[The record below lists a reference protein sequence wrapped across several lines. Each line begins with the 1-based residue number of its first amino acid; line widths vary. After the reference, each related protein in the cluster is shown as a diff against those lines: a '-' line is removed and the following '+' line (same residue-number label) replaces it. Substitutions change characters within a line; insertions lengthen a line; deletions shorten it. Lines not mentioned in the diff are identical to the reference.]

1 MSEFVHLHVHSEYSL
16 LDGLSR
22 TKGLAARAKEFNMP
36 AVAITDHG
44 TMFAAI
50 EFHDACKAV
59 GVKPIIGVEAYLAP
73 RTIQDRDSKLDRSP
87 YHLLLLAE
95 NETGYKNLLKIS
107 SIAQLDGFYQ
117 KPRVDKQV
125 LEKLAEGVI
134 ATTGCLGAEIPQLLL
149 QGKTKQA
156 RDLVDWYRQIFQDRF
171 YVELQEHGI
180 PELQQINPELI
191 RLAREFNLKLVAT
204 NDVHYIKQD
213 DWFAQDVLLCVQ
225 TGATVNQ
232 SDRMRMDGRDYW
244 FKSPDEMA
252 QVWQAYPEA
261 LTNTLEIA
269 ERCNVDLSFKEYH
282 LPNFPVPDGF
292 TAESYLRAIC
302 EQGFHQRYPD
312 ASPEKI
318 ERLNYELGVIHKM
331 GFDTYFLIV
340 WDLTR
345 HARAHGIWCNARGSA
360 AGSMVAYCLG
370 ITNLDPLEHNLIFE
384 RFLNPDRISM
394 PDIDLDFPDDARE
407 EMIRYTVQ
415 KYGKDNVAQIIT
427 FGKMLAKAAIR
438 DVGRAMDYPL
448 TEVDRVAKLIPVGPG
463 KTIDGTLEE
472 VKEFR
477 ELYENSEY
485 LRKLIDNAK
494 LLEGVAR
501 NASTHAAGV
510 VVTDKPVIEY
520 TPLHR
525 PTRGDESGTPVTQ
538 YPMGDLEHI
547 GLLKIDFLGLAHL
560 TIVREACRLIGERHG
575 IEYNLSNIPVEDPKA
590 FELLSRGDVVGVF
603 QVEGG
608 GMKRVL
614 TQMRP
619 SKFDHLVATI
629 ALYRPGPMDY
639 IPDYIARLHGEQKI
653 EYRHPALEPILS
665 DTYGIM
671 VYQEQI
677 MRIARD
683 LCGYTGGEADTL
695 RKAVG
700 KKNKE
705 AILKQREKFIAGA
718 AKAGIIPADTA
729 AQIFDDIEFFARYGF
744 NKCLTADTRIVD
756 ANTGRRM
763 TIGELYR
770 TQTKFDTPSLEKN
783 GRITPRPISAVRSN
797 GVKPVYRL
805 RTRSGREIRATANHP
820 FRTFDGWTNLE
831 DLRVGDLIAAP
842 RFIPFMPSTSLRAHE
857 IVVLATALGEGN
869 LCHPHS
875 FYVYSKDERQLADY
889 VTHLERFE
897 NTRAVMDRSKSA
909 VSVYARRDD
918 VKQPSGA
925 VEFMQRV
932 GLHGKRAIEKFI
944 PDVVF
949 GLPLDQLALFMGR
962 LWSADGCIHPQ
973 TLLLYYATSSREMA
987 RQVQHLLLRFGIQ
1000 ATLHTKEFHYR
1011 DGIRIGY
1018 TVNVLGGRAAVQ
1030 RFAETLGLY
1039 LVGHTRDNLEQLL
1052 ARYTTLSESRAR
1064 GTVEIVPAAIHTTL
1078 RAALNERGLGSKQ
1091 FSRATGIAERLLYHE
1106 ERKRGFR
1113 RDTLAEIARALDS
1126 ESLRAHAESD
1136 IFWDEIASI
1145 EPDGIEE
1152 TFDLTISETHNFVA
1166 NDLIVH
1172 NSHAAVYAVLTGQT
1186 AFLKAHYPLE
1196 YMTALLRTDIGNT
1209 EKVAMFVADARH
1221 QGIPVLPPDV
1231 RYSDMKFTI
1240 DDSVHGIRFGL
1251 LGIKNVGEGPIQAI
1265 LNGRRVRV
1273 ESADGHVTYEEKPF
1287 ESLDDFCTRVDLKQV
1302 NRRVLESLIKAGAFD
1317 AFGHRAQLLEAI
1329 DRMLSVSSAHH
1340 SASAAGQMSLF
1351 GGSIAVD
1358 TFGDLPPAE
1367 EVNHKTLL
1375 EWEKELMG
1383 VYFSPHPLLKLAEAG
1398 KKHVGAFVNEIT
1410 PESDGAQV
1418 TIGGII
1424 KSVRQITT
1432 KKGDAMAFLQ
1442 VEDPQ
1447 GAIEVVAF
1455 PRTFNDCR
1463 DVIHEDALV
1472 LVRGKVQ
1479 VREEKIAILA
1489 DLIWNYP
1496 LETPKPE
1503 AAQKAD
1509 RPIPGIFSNT
1519 PMILPSP
1526 APSVNDFVERVAD
1539 DWVPPPGAWDEETA
1553 ADNAQSTTDV
1563 VTSEGA
1569 PLSHAAA
1576 KETVGAAAQT
1586 NADELEWFKPDDDAF
1601 ADETTLENP
1610 ERAAD
1615 VGDGTAPIAQA
1626 AQTDS
1631 SNADAPTLVLQS
1643 QAVSEKRVEPAP
1655 IAQTVAPKPALPEIK
1670 LGSGVTIPSKNGGS
1684 VHPSQSAPAPRGSFT
1699 PNNQTRESA
1708 TAYMPRT
1715 YSHLRV
1721 RVRILER
1728 TNDQAL
1734 DMKRMRDVVKLLRSA
1749 EGRDRFA
1756 LIVPLQKSWVELDF
1770 PNYYTNFE
1778 TVQNALLEMVSDW
1791 GEVEIG

>member
-22 TKGLAARAKEFNMP
+22 TKGLAARAKELNMP

-73 RTIQDRDSKLDRSP
+73 RTMQDRDGKLDRSP

-107 SIAQLDGFYQ
+107 SIAQLEGFYQ
-117 KPRVDKQV
+117 KPRVDKAV
-125 LEKLAEGVI
+125 LEKLAAGVI

-149 QGKTKQA
+149 QGKIKQA
-156 RDLVDWYRQIFQDRF
+156 RDLVDWYRQIFKDRF

-180 PELQQINPELI
+180 PELRQINPELM
-191 RLAREFNLKLVAT
+191 RLAREFNLKRVAT

-252 QVWQAYPEA
+252 AVWKDYPEA
-261 LTNTLEIA
+261 LSTTLEIA
-269 ERCNVDLSFKEYH
+269 ERCNVDLSFQEYH

-302 EQGFHQRYPD
+302 EQGFHQRYPN

-345 HARAHGIWCNARGSA
+345 HARTHGIWCNARGSA

-590 FELLSRGDVVGVF
+590 FELLARGDVVGVF

-683 LCGYTGGEADTL
+683 CCGYTGGEADTL

-718 AKAGIIPADTA
+718 AQAGIIPADTA

-744 NKCLTADTRIVD
+744 NK
-756 ANTGRRM
+756 
-763 TIGELYR
+763 
-770 TQTKFDTPSLEKN
+770 
-783 GRITPRPISAVRSN
+783 
-797 GVKPVYRL
+797 
-805 RTRSGREIRATANHP
+805 
-820 FRTFDGWTNLE
+820 
-831 DLRVGDLIAAP
+831 
-842 RFIPFMPSTSLRAHE
+842 
-857 IVVLATALGEGN
+857 
-869 LCHPHS
+869 
-875 FYVYSKDERQLADY
+875 
-889 VTHLERFE
+889 
-897 NTRAVMDRSKSA
+897 
-909 VSVYARRDD
+909 
-918 VKQPSGA
+918 
-925 VEFMQRV
+925 
-932 GLHGKRAIEKFI
+932 
-944 PDVVF
+944 
-949 GLPLDQLALFMGR
+949 
-962 LWSADGCIHPQ
+962 
-973 TLLLYYATSSREMA
+973 
-987 RQVQHLLLRFGIQ
+987 
-1000 ATLHTKEFHYR
+1000 
-1011 DGIRIGY
+1011 
-1018 TVNVLGGRAAVQ
+1018 
-1030 RFAETLGLY
+1030 
-1039 LVGHTRDNLEQLL
+1039 
-1052 ARYTTLSESRAR
+1052 
-1064 GTVEIVPAAIHTTL
+1064 
-1078 RAALNERGLGSKQ
+1078 
-1091 FSRATGIAERLLYHE
+1091 
-1106 ERKRGFR
+1106 
-1113 RDTLAEIARALDS
+1113 
-1126 ESLRAHAESD
+1126 
-1136 IFWDEIASI
+1136 
-1145 EPDGIEE
+1145 
-1152 TFDLTISETHNFVA
+1152 
-1166 NDLIVH
+1166 
-1172 NSHAAVYAVLTGQT
+1172 SHAAVYAVLTGQT

-1196 YMTALLRTDIGNT
+1196 YMTALLCTDIGNT
-1209 EKVAMFVADARH
+1209 DKVAMFVADARH
-1221 QGIPVLPPDV
+1221 QGIQILPPDV

-1240 DDSVHGIRFGL
+1240 EDSVHGIRFGL
-1251 LGIKNVGEGPIQAI
+1251 LGVKNVGAGPLQAI
-1265 LNGRRVRV
+1265 LNGRRVTV
-1273 ESADGHVTYEEKPF
+1273 ESPDGTTREEDKPF

-1351 GGSIAVD
+1351 GGALAVD
-1358 TFGDLPPAE
+1358 TFGDLPQAPT
-1367 EVNHKTLL
+1367 VDHKTQL

-1398 KKHVGAFVNEIT
+1398 KKHVGAFVGEIT
-1410 PESDGAQV
+1410 PESDGQPV

-1479 VREEKIAILA
+1479 VRDEKIAILA

-1503 AAQKAD
+1503 AVQKAD

-1519 PMILPSP
+1519 PVIVPSP
-1526 APSVNDFVERVAD
+1526 APSVNDFVERVTD
-1539 DWVPPPGAWDEETA
+1539 DWVPPPGDWDEETA
-1553 ADNAQSTTDV
+1553 AANAQPTADDGTQT
-1563 VTSEGA
+1563 TSEVQTLENA
-1569 PLSHAAA
+1569 PLTQAAA
-1576 KETVGAAAQT
+1576 NEPVAAEAQT
-1586 NADELEWFKPDDDAF
+1586 HADELEWFKPDGDAF
-1601 ADETTLENP
+1601 ADETTVENT

-1615 VGDGTAPIAQA
+1615 VDDHAPIAPVS
-1626 AQTDS
+1626 QTAV
-1631 SNADAPTLVLQS
+1631 SNADAPTLVLQA
-1643 QAVSEKRVEPAP
+1643 QAVSEKRAESAP
-1655 IAQTVAPKPALPEIK
+1655 VAQTVAPKPALPEIK

-1684 VHPSQSAPAPRGSFT
+1684 VHLSQSSPAPRGNFT
-1699 PNNQTRESA
+1699 PNHQTHESA
-1708 TAYMPRT
+1708 VHYLPRRA
-1715 YSHLRV
+1715 SNLRV

-1734 DMKRMRDVVKLLRSA
+1734 DTKRMRDVVKLLRSVD
-1749 EGRDRFA
+1749 GRDRFA